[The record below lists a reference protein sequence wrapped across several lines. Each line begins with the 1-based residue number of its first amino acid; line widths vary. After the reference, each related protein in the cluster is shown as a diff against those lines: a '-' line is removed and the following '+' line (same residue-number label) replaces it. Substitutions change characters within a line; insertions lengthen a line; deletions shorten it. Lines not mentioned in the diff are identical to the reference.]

1 MQNQKL
7 RTNQKPLYLQA
18 QDLLLTRIMDGTY
31 TPGEKLVPE
40 DELAAS
46 LGISRTT
53 IRAALGNLETM
64 GYINRIHGDGTYVNE
79 TEIQI
84 ISPLD
89 VLEPWH
95 PKLTAKAGLSSK
107 LSGLCIDRV
116 AANEEIASHLKVT
129 PGELVVEVA
138 RIVEVDELPVA
149 YLIDYIPESIVSVED
164 LKAGFKD
171 SVIDYFDGQDGRPL
185 ISWTQSVI
193 FADRADDVLSRLFD
207 IKPDC
212 FLLRIDGGFYDQDR
226 KLINW
231 SRNHVITEFFRFTTG
246 WQPVNTSG
254 RENA

>member
-1 MQNQKL
+1 MSNQKL

-18 QDLLLTRIMDGTY
+18 QDLLLARIMDGTY
-31 TPGEKLVPE
+31 NPGEKLVPE

-84 ISPLD
+84 VSPLD

-95 PKLTAKAGLSSK
+95 PKLTSKAGLSSK
-107 LSGLCIDRV
+107 LSGLSIERV
-116 AANEEIASHLKVT
+116 CAKEEIASHLKLSPET
-129 PGELVVEVA
+129 MVVEVA
-138 RIVEVDELPVA
+138 RIVEIDDQPVA
-149 YLIDYIPESIVSVED
+149 YLIDYIPETIATVEEIR
-164 LKAGFKD
+164 LGFKD
-171 SVIDYFDGQDGRPL
+171 SVIDYFDGHDGRPL
-185 ISWTQSVI
+185 ISWTQSTI
-193 FADRADDVLSRLFD
+193 FADRADDVLIHLFNV
-207 IKPDC
+207 KPDC

-231 SRNHVITEFFRFTTG
+231 SRNHVIPDYFRFTTG
-246 WQPVNTSG
+246 WQPVSITN
-254 RENA
+254 R